1 MLPERFTPELFR
13 KLELLK
19 LRSRR
24 SYLGT
29 RQGGH
34 LSLKKGHGI
43 EFSDYRQYEPGD
55 NPRHIDWGLYGRSD
69 RLYVKRF
76 QEEQN
81 LTVLLLVD
89 GSASMMT
96 PPEDGKWE
104 YARDLALAL
113 AYVALM
119 QQDSVTASVLG
130 QMHSPLYSGA
140 QGFHQIVRQMTEGA
154 VGRQGD
160 FGGDA
165 KGALVREAQSYLVR
179 EAQSCLVREAQRA
192 VARVRFPGVAV
203 FVSDFL
209 LPLEEI
215 EQIISILRA
224 KNLDVTAVQ
233 VLGEH
238 DLQPF
243 AINTDAIA
251 VDSETGEEVSIS
263 LTEQSARDYK
273 EFLDQHINSVRRLF
287 LESRIGFCQ
296 TSTEDDFSQ
305 FVMQSLAR
313 TGLLQ

>member
-34 LSLKKGHGI
+34 LSLKRGHGI

-89 GSASMMT
+89 GSASMVT

-104 YARDLALAL
+104 CARDLALAV

-140 QGFHQIVRQMTEGA
+140 QGFHQIVRQKTELSIGGEGVQLRGA
-154 VGRQGD
+154 QNNIVRE
-160 FGGDA
+160 A
-165 KGALVREAQSYLVR
+165 PSSLVREAPS
-179 EAQSCLVREAQRA
+179 SLVREAQRA

-209 LPLEEI
+209 MPLEDI
-215 EQIISILRA
+215 EQIISLLRA

-233 VLGEH
+233 VLGPH

-243 AINTDAIA
+243 ALNTDAIA

-263 LTEQSARDYK
+263 LSEQSARDYT
-273 EFLDQHINSVRRLF
+273 EFLEQHINTVRRLF

-296 TSTEDDFSQ
+296 TTTSDDFSQ
-305 FVMQSLAR
+305 FVIQSLAR